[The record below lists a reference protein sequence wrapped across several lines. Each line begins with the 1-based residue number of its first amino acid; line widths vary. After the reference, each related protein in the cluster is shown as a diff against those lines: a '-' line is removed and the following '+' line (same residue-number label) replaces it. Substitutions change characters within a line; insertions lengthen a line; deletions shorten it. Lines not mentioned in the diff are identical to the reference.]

1 MSNLQSYDGWPQPL
15 CLIQNF
21 QGQEMAVDPRTFD
34 KLCQIEDKFVPVSVV
49 GLYRT
54 GKSYLL
60 NQLAGK
66 KSGLLAQIFI
76 YVYFDTVQCAVTFL
90 TTCRL

>member
-1 MSNLQSYDGWPQPL
+1 MIIIRYIASVCVVQSNGWPEPL

-21 QGQEMAVDPRTFD
+21 EDHEMAVDPRTFD
-34 KLCQIEDKFVPVSVV
+34 KLCEIEDKLVPVSVV

-60 NQLAGK
+60 NRLAGK
-66 KSGLLAQIFI
+66 TSGCPL
-76 YVYFDTVQCAVTFL
+76 
-90 TTCRL
+90 

>member
-1 MSNLQSYDGWPQPL
+1 MSSLQSCWWPEPL

-21 QGQEMAVDPRTFD
+21 QGHEIAVDPRTFD
-34 KLCQIEDKFVPVSVV
+34 KLCEIEEKVVPVSVV

-66 KSGLLAQIFI
+66 KSGVFTKNFVSII
-76 YVYFDTVQCAVTFL
+76 KHCQCV
-90 TTCRL
+90 CDKIW

>member
-1 MSNLQSYDGWPQPL
+1 MPVLSLQSCGWPEPL

-21 QGQEMAVDPRTFD
+21 QGHEIAVDPQTFD
-34 KLCQIEDKFVPVSVV
+34 KLCEIEEKVVPVSVV

-66 KSGLLAQIFI
+66 KSGMFTKNF
-76 YVYFDTVQCAVTFL
+76 VYIIL
-90 TTCRL
+90 S